1 MRGVIIIHVS
11 GVHSLDLH
19 VREKISL
26 SGRN

>member
-11 GVHSLDLH
+11 GVHSLDLR